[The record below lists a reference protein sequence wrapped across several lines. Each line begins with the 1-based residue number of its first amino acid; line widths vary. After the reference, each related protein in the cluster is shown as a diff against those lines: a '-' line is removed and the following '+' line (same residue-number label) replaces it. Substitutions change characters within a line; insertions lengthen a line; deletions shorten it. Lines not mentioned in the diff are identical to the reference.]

1 MSKRGG
7 APALAAMAALAV
19 TVASSCSA
27 EGRNRGKAKRDPRPA
42 AQEKSDD
49 AARGKVGK
57 DDGVVFFP
65 AGSIDLL
72 KAKSAKFEAVRA
84 RLDQSIQHAR
94 KQLGARP
101 SSVAGEEVDGKG
113 RPKSETRELIS
124 EFDLILDF
132 AVANTLTGDKAF
144 LDKADQFLNEWA
156 SNYKPAGNP
165 IDEYHFT
172 TFIMA
177 YELVR
182 DRLPAASREKV
193 GRMLLDLYDA
203 EVKFVTRGKG
213 FERYGNWVSH
223 HVTLCAAI
231 AFLRKDP
238 EQIAYVEKMYR
249 GQLSNNILDHCKFS
263 DFVHSHWQKLTKE
276 IDQAPNLEVERGM
289 TFDFVHRDALSY
301 HIESLMALYVAATI
315 AKNNGQA
322 WFDFQGESGQSLWW
336 GFDFL
341 VPYATGQKKHY
352 EFDQSLHPPDHKIKE
367 KRWFNPETGLAALTV
382 ASAVHAEYKKYR
394 DVSQLKTDE
403 GWLMFAIGTP
413 PDEL

>member
-1 MSKRGG
+1 MSKVGG
-7 APALAAMAALAV
+7 VLAWAALAML
-19 TVASSCSA
+19 ASSTCSA
-27 EGRNRGKAKRDPRPA
+27 EGRGHGKAKASKRPP
-42 AQEKSDD
+42 AQEKGDA
-49 AARGKVGK
+49 AARGKAGS
-57 DDGVVFFP
+57 DEGVVFLP

-72 KAKSAKFEAVRA
+72 KAKSAKFDLVRN
-84 RLDQSIQHAR
+84 RINQSIQHAR
-94 KQLGARP
+94 KQMGERP
-101 SSVAGEEVDGKG
+101 SSLAGAELDGKG

-132 AVANTLTGDKAF
+132 AVAGVMTGEKPF
-144 LDKADQFLNEWA
+144 LDKADEFLTAWA
-156 SNYKPAGNP
+156 SSYQAAGNP

-177 YELVR
+177 YEMVR

-203 EVKFVTRGKG
+203 EVRFVTRGKG

-238 EQIAYVEKMYR
+238 EQIAYVERMYR

-301 HIESLMALYVAATI
+301 HIESLMALYVAAAI
-315 AKNNGQA
+315 AKNNGLS
-322 WFDFQGESGQSLWW
+322 WFTLEGEGGQSLWW

-341 VPYATGQKKHY
+341 VPYATGEKKHY
-352 EFDQSLHPPDHKIKE
+352 EFDKSLHPPDHKSKE

-382 ASAVHAEYKKYR
+382 ASAVHPEYKKYR
-394 DVSQLKTDE
+394 DVGLLKTDE
-403 GWLMFAIGTP
+403 GWLMFALLTP

>member
-1 MSKRGG
+1 MASRGV
-7 APALAAMAALAV
+7 ALAWGILAMA
-19 TVASSCSA
+19 VASSCFA
-27 EGRNRGKAKRDPRPA
+27 EGRVAGKAKKNPPPPP
-42 AQEKSDD
+42 QEKSDD
-49 AARGKVGK
+49 PPRSGKAGS
-57 DDGVVFFP
+57 DEGVVFFP
-65 AGSIDLL
+65 PGAIDLL
-72 KAKSAKFEAVRA
+72 KAKSAKFEPIRV
-84 RLDQSIQHAR
+84 RLDQSVQHAR
-94 KQLGARP
+94 KQMGERP
-101 SSVAGEEVDGKG
+101 NSLANAELDGKG

-132 AVANTLTGDKAF
+132 AVANVMTGDKAF
-144 LDKADQFLNEWA
+144 LDKADEFLTAWA
-156 SNYKPAGNP
+156 ANYKADGNP

-203 EVKFVTRGKG
+203 EVRFVSRGKG

-249 GQLSNNILDHCKFS
+249 GQLSNNILDHCRFS
-263 DFVHSHWQKLTKE
+263 DFVHSHFQKLTKE
-276 IDQAPNLEVERGM
+276 IDQAPNLEVERGS

-315 AKNNGQA
+315 AKNSGQA
-322 WFDFQGESGQSLWW
+322 WFTLQGDDGQSLWW

-341 VPYATGQKKHY
+341 VPYATGAKKHY
-352 EFDQSLHPPDHKIKE
+352 EFDKSLHPPDHKSKE

-394 DVSQLKTDE
+394 DVNLLKTDE